1 MVINLKNI
9 KSEEFLDKKCEDERI
24 PKGEKI

>member
-9 KSEEFLDKKCEDERI
+9 KSEEFFDKKYEDERI
-24 PKGEKI
+24 SKGEKC